1 LLVTIPPL
9 QISRSVATHVS
20 QANRFSQ
27 PVDLPEFLQFILE
40 KITEWR
46 RFRGWISCS
55 RRPMGDAAQVLFLLQ
70 HDASHSE
77 AATVKVSAKRRK
89 RAPCA
94 VVVQDAAK
102 HRRLARPHS
111 EAWARLVA
119 ELCPVGLR

>member
-20 QANRFSQ
+20 HANRFSHLLYSRNFGMTAELREVGCRIGDWA
-27 PVDLPEFLQFILE
+27 PIE
-40 KITEWR
+40 R
-46 RFRGWISCS
+46 RYRKTI
-55 RRPMGDAAQVLFLLQ
+55 RP
-70 HDASHSE
+70 
-77 AATVKVSAKRRK
+77 VSAKRRQQA
-89 RAPCA
+89 RCA